1 MLPSMMLAACSS
13 TVPAAEPTAP
23 PAEPVEPSHDAHAH
37 PHPPAPT
44 DTATA
49 GGDAAPPDAGTP
61 TPTPAPDPE
70 RAAYERAKPVLD
82 KYCAGCHTTGAK
94 GATKKALEHFT
105 MDSYPFGGHH
115 AAEMAVTMRKV
126 LGASGKK
133 ATMPRGNPGAV
144 QGDELASVLAWADAF
159 EAAHPPAAKKPAPH
173 KH

>member
-1 MLPSMMLAACSS
+1 MVPLMMLAACSS
-13 TVPAAEPTAP
+13 AVPPAEPTAP
-23 PAEPVEPSHDAHAH
+23 PADPAEPSHDAHPH
-37 PHPPAPT
+37 PHPPT

-49 GGDAAPPDAGTP
+49 GADAAPHDAG

-105 MDSYPFGGHH
+105 MDGYPFGGHH